1 MSKHQILQ
9 AYLNETYFGNGVY
22 GIQAAAEY
30 YFGRDVSKL
39 TLSQSATLA
48 GVIRSPQ
55 TSEPIQHA
63 KAARARRDLVL
74 QRMKELS
81 YITDDQRK
89 KASRGPIV
97 ATAHPLPPSTAP
109 YFVEYI
115 KQQIIDDPR
124 IGPTAAARERA
135 LYYGGLRIQTTL
147 DSALQTE
154 AGKASADVLNRAGD
168 PSSAL
173 VSIDPTTGAVRAMVG
188 GKDFDKSKFNL
199 AVQGKRQPGS
209 TFKPMTMVAALNAG
223 ISPGLQLD
231 TPSPLQVTDPS
242 GKTIPVSNYDHVGH
256 GVIDMRR
263 ATALSINTYFV
274 QLIQRVGPAN
284 VVAMAHK
291 LGITSDLQ
299 PYISLA
305 LGTEEVSPFEL
316 TSAYATIADQ
326 GVYCKPFAITQV
338 VDASGKVIAHN
349 DPACRRAIP
358 ASVAAEATSLLVGVA
373 QFGTGRTNGQI
384 GRPVGEK
391 TGTTDNYTD
400 AWFAGFTPQYATVV
414 WLGYKDSN
422 THPLY
427 NIHGYAKVFGGSL
440 PAMIWAK
447 FMRFAHRDLPVAGF
461 PSPPPAKSIPVPD
474 VVGQD
479 VADAQKTL
487 EAAGF
492 SVKITLVKSSKP
504 QGTVLTESP
513 KAGTTAESGTMIT
526 LTASGT
532 PAPSPQPSPSGTAP
546 PSAESPSPTPTK
558 KH

>member
-1 MSKHQILQ
+1 
-9 AYLNETYFGNGVY
+9 
-22 GIQAAAEY
+22 
-30 YFGRDVSKL
+30 
-39 TLSQSATLA
+39 
-48 GVIRSPQ
+48 
-55 TSEPIQHA
+55 
-63 KAARARRDLVL
+63 
-74 QRMKELS
+74 
-81 YITDDQRK
+81 
-89 KASRGPIV
+89 
-97 ATAHPLPPSTAP
+97 
-109 YFVEYI
+109 
-115 KQQIIDDPR
+115 
-124 IGPTAAARERA
+124 
-135 LYYGGLRIQTTL
+135 
-147 DSALQTE
+147 
-154 AGKASADVLNRAGD
+154 
-168 PSSAL
+168 
-173 VSIDPTTGAVRAMVG
+173 
-188 GKDFDKSKFNL
+188 
-199 AVQGKRQPGS
+199 
-209 TFKPMTMVAALNAG
+209 MTMVAALNAG

-274 QLIQRVGPAN
+274 QLIQRVGSAN

-474 VVGQD
+474 VVGQN